1 MTKKN
6 KHLSH
11 LNEKEII
18 AIIQKVCNKMVSKY
32 KFGYYDVDDMR
43 QEAFIIGWLVLPK
56 FNGTAPLEN
65 FLSVHIRRR
74 LLNFHRDHYYRSD
87 IKDDMSK
94 RSINNIAKKNLIDTI
109 SIDNVQDENEDNM
122 FYYIEFINDIEC
134 AEVLKLIDIHL
145 DINLRTDYLRMK
157 DGITISKVKKDK
169 IYEAINVI
177 LEEHNYGYIKT
188 G

>member
-1 MTKKN
+1 
-6 KHLSH
+6 
-11 LNEKEII
+11 
-18 AIIQKVCNKMVSKY
+18 MVSKY

-56 FNGTAPLEN
+56 FNGSAPLEN

-94 RSINNIAKKNLIDTI
+94 RSKNNITKKNLIDTI

-122 FYYIEFINDIEC
+122 FYYIEFIDDIEC
-134 AEVLKLIDIHL
+134 EEVLKLIDINL
-145 DINLRTDYLRMK
+145 DINLRTDYLRMR
-157 DGITISKVKKDK
+157 DGITIIKAKKDR
-169 IYEAINVI
+169 IYEAINEI
-177 LEEHNYGYIKT
+177 LGEYGYGYFKT
-188 G
+188 R